1 MNSLDFFEAFGNIE
15 DAFILEVEEYKK
27 KRKKRIRIVVKSA
40 ACIVL
45 FMSFCLLF
53 WQSNTK
59 NLNWNHKDEVRK
71 ESGVSDADNLN
82 SHNPNNEISTNEIM
96 ENLNLF
102 FTDHEMPNWFG
113 DYYLENNVVYV
124 LLVDNSEANQE
135 RVKKWAKGENIIFQ
149 KAEFSSVYL
158 NRVIQNIYEDIK
170 NGQIDFVNKIMLD
183 NKKNRIKIETD
194 HQIDDKEKQF
204 LYSYDKLGK
213 GSALIIYCN

>member
-194 HQIDDKEKQF
+194 HQIDDKEKQS
-204 LYSYDKLGK
+204 LYSYDKLGN